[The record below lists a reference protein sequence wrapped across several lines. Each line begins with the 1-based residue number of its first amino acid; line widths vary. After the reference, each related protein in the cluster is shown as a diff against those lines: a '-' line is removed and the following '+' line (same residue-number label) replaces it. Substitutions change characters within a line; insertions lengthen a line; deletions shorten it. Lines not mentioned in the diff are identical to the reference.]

1 MSLNESIV
9 EDAALEWF
17 AELGYSCL
25 GAEALTPTLSQGER
39 ESYGEVVLVGRL
51 REALRRLN
59 PTIPEEAREE
69 AMRKVLRIA
78 TPSLVQTNRAFHKM
92 LRDGIPV
99 ECVRQEPSPSGR
111 GRSEAEGEGQRRWEI
126 VRLIDFSD
134 VRANDWLAVN
144 QFTVI
149 EGQHN
154 RRPDIV
160 VFLNGLPLA
169 LIELKN
175 AADEDATIWSAYAQ
189 LQTYKAEIP
198 SLLAYNAALVVSD
211 GLQARMG
218 SLTANQEW
226 FKVWREIDA
235 DLPPP
240 SPQPSPSGR
249 GKTNYRGGFD
259 FSGLTEKARE
269 LRGKQPPAEELLWEL
284 LRDRQ
289 LAGAKFRRQHP
300 FGEYICD
307 FFCNEAK
314 LVVECDGEPHSEVAR
329 TKHDAKRDAYLR
341 SQGLTVIRFE
351 NQRVLNDAD
360 SVLSEI
366 AAHLPSP
373 TGRRAGDEGQQPPRQ
388 KATLE
393 LQTLIYGVF
402 DKERFLKLLL
412 HFIVFEE
419 NPDTGAIHKII
430 AGYHQFHAVNA
441 AIEETVRASGMTV
454 ESSVLREEPPG
465 RHWAGKMHGGKPG
478 DRRAGVVWHTQGSGK
493 SFTMLFFAARVIRE
507 PAMQNPTL
515 VVLTDRNDLDDQ
527 LFGQFQR
534 CADILGQTP
543 IQAADRA
550 HLRELLN
557 RASGGV
563 IFTTLQ
569 KFAPLE
575 PSLRPSPSGRGSE
588 QYRGGFD
595 FSGLKAEAREL
606 RAKQTDAESLLWEL
620 LRDRK
625 LAGAKFRRQHQFG
638 EYITDFFC
646 NDAKLVVECDG
657 APHATPER
665 RKIDQKRDAYLK
677 SQGLTVLRFENK
689 RVLADS
695 EAVLEEIAG
704 HLPSTSG
711 RGAGGEGEGGK
722 AISLRRNIIVV
733 ADEAHRSQYDLIDG
747 LARHMRDTLPNA
759 TFIGFT
765 GTPIEKTDANTR
777 AVFGDYISIYDIQ
790 RAVADRATV
799 AIYYESRIAK
809 LGLNASELPKLDAE
823 FEEITEGEELTKKE
837 KLKTKW
843 AALEALVGDPK
854 RLALIAADL
863 VAHFEKRTEA
873 MDGKAMVVCMSR
885 RICVDLYE
893 AIIKLRPDWAS
904 AKDDDAEAEK
914 GKACVVKVIMT
925 GSADDGPEW
934 QPHIRNKE
942 KRRAMANRFKDSK
955 DPFRIVI
962 VRDMWLTGFDAPC
975 LHTMYA
981 DKPMQG
987 HGLMQAIARVN
998 RVFRDKPGGLVVDY
1012 LGLADQLKHALANY
1026 TESGGKGDP
1035 TYDTKQA
1042 IAIMLEKHGIAC
1054 DLLHGSDW
1062 KKAVGDGKRTLF
1074 ALPAL
1079 QEHILEQEDG
1089 KTRWNQVITEL
1100 SRAFALCAASDEAT
1114 EIRDDVA
1121 LFQAIQAALNKQS
1134 SNNRKTPEQIDAA
1147 VRQLVSKAITTDGQV
1162 IDVFTAAGL
1171 PKPDISILS
1180 DGFLAEVRGLKHK
1193 NVAAELLEKLLKNE
1207 LKVRS
1212 KRNLVQSQLFSE
1224 KLKKTL
1230 NAYHNR
1236 AISTMEVIEEL
1247 IKLAKEL
1254 DAATKRGEDMG
1265 LTDDE
1270 IAFYDALAA
1279 NESAVRAMGDD
1290 KLKVIAA
1297 ELITQVRKSVTIDW
1311 TLREGARAK
1320 IRVMVKRIL
1329 NKYGYPPDLQ
1339 EDAVKTVLQQAELLC
1354 AEWV

>member
-1 MSLNESIV
+1 M
-9 EDAALEWF
+9 
-17 AELGYSCL
+17 
-25 GAEALTPTLSQGER
+25 
-39 ESYGEVVLVGRL
+39 
-51 REALRRLN
+51 
-59 PTIPEEAREE
+59 
-69 AMRKVLRIA
+69 
-78 TPSLVQTNRAFHKM
+78 
-92 LRDGIPV
+92 
-99 ECVRQEPSPSGR
+99 
-111 GRSEAEGEGQRRWEI
+111 
-126 VRLIDFSD
+126 
-134 VRANDWLAVN
+134 
-144 QFTVI
+144 
-149 EGQHN
+149 
-154 RRPDIV
+154 
-160 VFLNGLPLA
+160 
-169 LIELKN
+169 
-175 AADEDATIWSAYAQ
+175 
-189 LQTYKAEIP
+189 
-198 SLLAYNAALVVSD
+198 
-211 GLQARMG
+211 
-218 SLTANQEW
+218 
-226 FKVWREIDA
+226 
-235 DLPPP
+235 
-240 SPQPSPSGR
+240 
-249 GKTNYRGGFD
+249 
-259 FSGLTEKARE
+259 
-269 LRGKQPPAEELLWEL
+269 
-284 LRDRQ
+284 
-289 LAGAKFRRQHP
+289 
-300 FGEYICD
+300 
-307 FFCNEAK
+307 
-314 LVVECDGEPHSEVAR
+314 
-329 TKHDAKRDAYLR
+329 
-341 SQGLTVIRFE
+341 
-351 NQRVLNDAD
+351 
-360 SVLSEI
+360 
-366 AAHLPSP
+366 
-373 TGRRAGDEGQQPPRQ
+373 
-388 KATLE
+388 
-393 LQTLIYGVF
+393 
-402 DKERFLKLLL
+402 
-412 HFIVFEE
+412 
-419 NPDTGAIHKII
+419 

-441 AIEETVRASGMTV
+441 AIEETVRASGMDRDQFH
-454 ESSVLREEPPG
+454 ESTPG

-507 PAMQNPTL
+507 AAMQNPTL

-543 IQAADRA
+543 VQAASRDK
-550 HLRELLN
+550 LRELLAV
-557 RASGGV
+557 ASGGV
-563 IFTTLQ
+563 VFTTIQ
-569 KFAPLE
+569 KFLPEKGEKMPCL
-575 PSLRPSPSGRGSE
+575 SE
-588 QYRGGFD
+588 
-595 FSGLKAEAREL
+595 
-606 RAKQTDAESLLWEL
+606 
-620 LRDRK
+620 
-625 LAGAKFRRQHQFG
+625 
-638 EYITDFFC
+638 
-646 NDAKLVVECDG
+646 
-657 APHATPER
+657 
-665 RKIDQKRDAYLK
+665 
-677 SQGLTVLRFENK
+677 
-689 RVLADS
+689 
-695 EAVLEEIAG
+695 
-704 HLPSTSG
+704 
-711 RGAGGEGEGGK
+711 
-722 AISLRRNIIVV
+722 RRNIIVI

-747 LARHMRDTLPNA
+747 LARHMRDALPNA
-759 TFIGFT
+759 SFIGFT

-790 RAVADRATV
+790 RAVADKATV
-799 AIYYESRIAK
+799 PIYYESRIAK

-823 FEEITEGEELTKKE
+823 FEEITEGEEQTKKE

-854 RLALIAADL
+854 RIALIAADL

-893 AIIKLRPDWAS
+893 ALIKLRPDWAS
-904 AKDDDAEAEK
+904 AKDDDTEAEK

-942 KRRAMANRFKDSK
+942 KRRKLANRFKDSK

-1054 DLLHGSDW
+1054 DMLHGSDW
-1062 KKAVGDGKRTLF
+1062 QKAVGDGKKTL
-1074 ALPAL
+1074 LMMPAL
-1079 QEHILEQEDG
+1079 REHILEQENG
-1089 KTRWNQVITEL
+1089 KQRFVQVVMEL

-1114 EIRDDVA
+1114 DIRDDVA
-1121 LFQAIQAALNKQS
+1121 LFQAIQATLNKIES
-1134 SNNRKTPEQIDAA
+1134 GNRKTPEQIDAA
-1147 VRQLVSKAITTDGQV
+1147 IRQLVSKAITTDGQV

-1193 NVAAELLEKLLKNE
+1193 NVAAELLEKLLKDE

-1247 IKLAKEL
+1247 IRLAKEM
-1254 DAATKRGEDMG
+1254 DAATKRGEDLG

-1279 NESAVRAMGDD
+1279 NESAVKAMGDD

-1339 EDAVKTVLQQAELLC
+1339 EAAVKTVLEQAELLC
-1354 AEWV
+1354 ADWV